1 MLREGR
7 VSKTTEW
14 SAMSDAAEWPRKMW
28 VEHEWITGFMNEEI
42 KSFWYSNGIKA
53 CLEWIKRG

>member
-1 MLREGR
+1 
-7 VSKTTEW
+7 
-14 SAMSDAAEWPRKMW
+14 MSDAAEWPRKMW

-53 CLEWIKRG
+53 CLEWIKSE